1 MMKIFLSLITCFSCL
16 ISYNTWAQNI
26 YPEVKIVN
34 KEFIIDKEHKEG
46 PEKGWFDVPVEE
58 VDSNYAYEWDFNKNA
73 KTWVYANAWIGDVEA
88 WVRGVFYV
96 DFEIEGLPEGY
107 SFTASQIRAKIK
119 CFGLADSFGI
129 GAADTNYKIELAAGL
144 TDNIDYINYDW
155 SHALRKATIFAD
167 TDKETWKSWDFVA
180 EMTTAAAGALIGE
193 IPVVGDAMDVVWEI
207 ATTAWDAIDC
217 DAKVAKKGWV
227 RFINVP
233 IQAGKRYRIFLSN
246 ETHVKAVGAVAGSR
260 SIKVDFFR
268 KQPFFT
274 QETKNLTGWGFGIED
289 VEVVFPPNVIEY
301 LQQQAQPATQ
311 ETETIQQEIVSDLYF
326 PRRPNIYPSS
336 VITEADSVSIEL
348 FAGCRYLAAENVE
361 LLVKIDELGWQR
373 SVVFPILNPGSP
385 QSKKINL
392 PQLTLPQGAQ
402 SKGYRIETVL
412 DPTGR
417 ITENTKANNEDLVF
431 VEVRP
436 IQKQL
441 KIGRIS
447 IAPPKK
453 EYLESEAIT
462 IDVEIENLSNVGL
475 RGVEVAFFYNKA
487 DPRHKDLQEIGRK
500 RVTLGKGSKETVSL
514 TWPVKKTDFIYTDIY
529 CILDPDNKIAESDE
543 SESIHTSNVGITVKK
558 KEVTE
563 KPIED
568 KPLVEGVDLAVEDKD
583 IFLEKQNFVA
593 SDYLGVW
600 VHNHGKKR
608 ARGQVHLTAS
618 WIETDSQGKKTAVTK
633 GLCQIGDTIKPAS
646 SRLFKIYFETL
657 ANKKFM
663 FSNHVKLVVDVYPKE
678 DANPANNSAVFRVGN
693 FDAVANQ
700 LEEAEQ
706 REKEEYFTKPD
717 LAVVNITNT
726 EPPLKV
732 GKKRVFTVVLRNVSQ
747 LDAENIE
754 INCVV
759 RPKGSGRP
767 HPELGWKEFKKVVPK
782 IKARSDSSFS
792 IEYTPIRK
800 GVYEIIAS
808 VTSVKWQGMQTSD
821 ADQSNNRMMKYF
833 GIETSVD
840 AETGGEVAPSGVD
853 LDLATT
859 DIWIDNKTPNV
870 GEVICGGFVVH
881 NYSPVALKNV
891 EWKVFSNA
899 DEVAA
904 GTIIEIGAGASYT
917 VNAAAQADQE
927 GTFTIKAVVDPNN
940 RIPETNEN
948 NNTITKQ
955 LTITSTSQPI
965 SLPKVDVAVVSVSLS
980 ESHIKVGEDT
990 KVKAIVKNLGSDV
1003 VNTIPVAFLVGDLN
1017 FSVQVIDSLAP
1028 GESKAV
1034 TAPLIGLMG
1043 GTYTITVIADRRQF
1057 IKETNEGNNQRDTTL
1072 VVERLIQLPFLNN

>member
-1 MMKIFLSLITCFSCL
+1 MKIFWVFITCCLCMISC
-16 ISYNTWAQNI
+16 NAWAQNI
-26 YPEVKIVN
+26 YPEVKILN
-34 KEFIIDKEHKEG
+34 EEFIIDKEHKEG
-46 PEKGWFDVPVEE
+46 PEKGWLNVPVEK
-58 VDSNYAYEWDFNKNA
+58 VDSNYAYEWDFHKNA

-96 DFEIEGLPEGY
+96 DFEIKGLPEGY

-144 TDNIDYINYDW
+144 KDTIDYDW
-155 SHALRKATIFAD
+155 SYALRKATIFAD

-193 IPVVGDAMDVVWEI
+193 IPVVGDALDVVWEI

-246 ETHVKAVGAVAGSR
+246 ETHVKAVGVGTGSR
-260 SIKVDFFR
+260 SIKVDFFE

-274 QETKNLTGWGFGIED
+274 HETKKLTGWGFGIED
-289 VEVVFPPNVIEY
+289 VEVVFPQSVIDY

-311 ETETIQQEIVSDLYF
+311 ETVTIQQEVMPDLYF

-336 VITEADSVSIEL
+336 VITEADSVSIEV
-348 FAGCRYLAAENVE
+348 FADCRYLAAENVE

-392 PQLTLPQGAQ
+392 PQLTLPQGTQ

-417 ITENTKANNEDLVF
+417 ITENTKANNDDLVF

-462 IDVEIENLSNVGL
+462 IEVEIENLSNVGL

-487 DPRHKDLQEIGRK
+487 EPRHKDLQEIGRK
-500 RVTLGKGSKETVSL
+500 TVILGKGSKETVSL
-514 TWPVKKTDFIYTDIY
+514 NWAIKKADFIYTEIY
-529 CILDPDNKIAESDE
+529 CIVDPDNKIAESDE
-543 SESIHTSNVGITVKK
+543 SESVHTHHIGITVKK
-558 KEVTE
+558 RPEVTE

-568 KPLVEGVDLAVEDKD
+568 KPVVKGVDLAIKDKD

-600 VHNHGKKR
+600 VHNRGDKR

-618 WIETDSQGKKTAVTK
+618 WIETDSKGREKAVTQ
-633 GLCQIGDTIKPAS
+633 GMCQIGDNIKPAS
-646 SRLFKIYFETL
+646 SRLFKIHFETL

-678 DANPANNSAVFRVGN
+678 DVNPSNNRAVFRVGN
-693 FDAVANQ
+693 FDAVAIQ
-700 LEEAEQ
+700 LEQAEQ
-706 REKEEYFTKPD
+706 QAKEEYFTKPD
-717 LAVVNITNT
+717 IAVVNIKNT

-732 GKKRVFTVVLRNVSQ
+732 GKKRVFTVVLRNVSH

-754 INCVV
+754 VNCVV

-782 IKARSDSSFS
+782 IKARSDSSLS

-821 ADQSNNRMMKYF
+821 ADRSNNYMMKYF

-840 AETGGEVAPSGVD
+840 AETGGEAAPSGVD
-853 LDLATT
+853 LDLAAT
-859 DIWIDNKTPNV
+859 DIWIDNQTPNV
-870 GEVICGGFVVH
+870 GEVISGGFVIH

-899 DEVAA
+899 DEVAS
-904 GTIIEIGAGASYT
+904 GTIIEIGAGTSYT

-927 GTFTIKAVVDPNN
+927 GTFTIKALVDPDNK
-940 RIPETNEN
+940 IPETNEN
-948 NNTITKQ
+948 NNAITKQ

-965 SLPKVDVAVVSVSLS
+965 SLPKVDVAVVSVTLS
-980 ESHIKVGEDT
+980 NAHIKVGQDT
-990 KVKAIVKNLGSDV
+990 EVKAIVKNRGSDT
-1003 VNTIPVAFLVGDLN
+1003 VNTVPVAFLVGDLN

-1028 GESKAV
+1028 GESKTV

-1043 GTYTITVIADRRQF
+1043 GTYTITVIADRRKF

-1072 VVERLIQLPFLNN
+1072 VVERLIQLPFLQN